1 MNEFKWKD
9 SEKRIANRAFE
20 NARTT
25 ELDEVV
31 QSFKADAAKIDDAD
45 QLWTLIDQ
53 MKNRRYQFEQKYDYR
68 YSILVSVLAR
78 LLSEQRISIE
88 DLTGLDR
95 DKLATITVKSDFF
108 SS

>member
-9 SEKRIANRAFE
+9 SEKKIANRAFE
-20 NARTT
+20 KARTA

-31 QSFKADAAKIDDAD
+31 QSFKADAAKIDYAD

-53 MKNRRYQFEQKYDYR
+53 MRSKRYQFEQKYDYR
-68 YSILVSVLAR
+68 YSILVSVLAQ

-88 DLTGLDR
+88 DLAGLDKE
-95 DKLATITVKSDFF
+95 KLAALTVKSDFF